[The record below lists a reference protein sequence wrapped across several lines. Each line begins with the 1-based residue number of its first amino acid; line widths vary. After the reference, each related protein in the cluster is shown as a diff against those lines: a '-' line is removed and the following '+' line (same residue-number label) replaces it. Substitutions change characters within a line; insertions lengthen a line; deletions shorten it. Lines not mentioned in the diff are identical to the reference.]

1 MSLLL
6 KDLGRP
12 ATTGSKESSSSHR
25 PTARETH
32 GRGEYAIIHPQTCSV
47 SLVLDKTTIWP
58 AWGMEKSVGEEV
70 GGDSAY
76 GPVVQS
82 AQMQTAQAA
91 WENCPLLQIGFSIL
105 VGE

>member
-1 MSLLL
+1 
-6 KDLGRP
+6 
-12 ATTGSKESSSSHR
+12 
-25 PTARETH
+25 
-32 GRGEYAIIHPQTCSV
+32 
-47 SLVLDKTTIWP
+47 
-58 AWGMEKSVGEEV
+58 MEKSVGEEV